1 MAIPAPTK
9 TPGLLLGVGDNKMK
23 GETMS
28 LWKTLLGGTAGL
40 LLGGPLGA
48 LLGGIAGHAWGRM
61 TDGPAGAGH
70 SALTDGAKQ
79 AAFALG
85 VIVLAAK
92 MAKADGIVTRNEV
105 DAFKR
110 MFHVPPEQMNDVA
123 RIFDEAKK
131 EAEGFE
137 PYAKQIAFLFKDNPR
152 ILEDVLGGLFHIALA
167 DGVLHPSER
176 DFLRSVAQIFGFG
189 ERDFNR
195 VKSTFGG
202 RRAAADDA
210 YTVLGATRSMT
221 DDEIKAVYR
230 KLTRE
235 NHPDQLMARG
245 LPREAIDLATEKMA
259 AINAAY
265 DRIRKDRG
273 I

>member
-61 TDGPAGAGH
+61 TDGLAGAGH

-131 EAEGFE
+131 EAEVSSLTPNRSPFCSRTIPGFW
-137 PYAKQIAFLFKDNPR
+137 R
-152 ILEDVLGGLFHIALA
+152 MSWEDCSIALA

-176 DFLRSVAQIFGFG
+176 DFPRSVAQIFGFD

-210 YTVLGATRSMT
+210 YTVLGATRGMT